1 MAGPLA
7 GVRIIEVG
15 EVISAPLGVMMLAE
29 QGADVIK
36 VEPPGHGEESRQLS
50 NYRAGMAGLYLNC
63 NHGKRSI
70 GIDLKKAEGREL
82 LYALVRGADVFV
94 QNWRPGAAER
104 LAVAEA
110 DLRRINERLIYASVT
125 GYGEGG
131 PYANR
136 RGYDPIFQ
144 ALTGWVTAQLNPE
157 VPIPDLVRNA
167 IVDKATAYTLAQA
180 ITAALFAR
188 ERGGPGQHVRVSML
202 DAGLVFFWPDGML
215 RHSLVG
221 DDVENPM
228 VPGERYQLTSTRD
241 GQLVV
246 WAGTA
251 EQMRGTL
258 RAVGREDLAAS
269 PGQRGREMLRAEN
282 VAERIAAFT
291 SGVAMLTTEEAYRR
305 MLEFEVPAAPI
316 LDHAQVLVDP
326 QLTHNGTVVEAV
338 HPVYG
343 RYRRTRPAARFSKTI
358 PEASPPAALYAE
370 HGDAILAEL
379 GLDVAARARLRDGG
393 IVSGSGSAGR
403 EGPTPSSRRAG

>member
-1 MAGPLA
+1 MAGPLH
-7 GVRIIEVG
+7 GVRILEVG

-50 NYRAGMAGLYLNC
+50 NYRAGMAGLYVNC

-70 GIDLKKAEGREL
+70 GIDLKTADGLAL
-82 LYALVRGADVFV
+82 LYDLVRGADVFV

-104 LAVAEA
+104 LRVAEA
-110 DLRRINERLIYASVT
+110 DLRQVNERLIYASVT
-125 GYGEGG
+125 GYGDSG
-131 PYANR
+131 PYVGR

-144 ALTGWVTAQLNPE
+144 ALTGYVAAQLNPE
-157 VPIPDLVRNA
+157 LPVPDLVRNA

-188 ERGGPGQHVRVSML
+188 ERGAPGQHVRVSML

-215 RHSLVG
+215 RHSLFG

-228 VPGERYQLTSTRD
+228 VPGERYQLMSTRD
-241 GQLVV
+241 GQLVI

-258 RAVGREDLAAS
+258 RAVGRDDLASS
-269 PGQRGREMLRAEN
+269 PGQRGREMLREEN
-282 VAERIAAFT
+282 IRERLETFRD
-291 SGVAMLTTEEAYRR
+291 GVAKLSTAEAYRR

-316 LDHAQVLVDP
+316 LSHAEVLVDP
-326 QLTHNGTVVEAV
+326 QITHNGTIVEAV
-338 HPVYG
+338 HPIYG
-343 RYRRTRPAARFSKTI
+343 RYRRVRPAARFSRTI
-358 PEASPPAALYAE
+358 PELTAPAALYAE
-370 HGDAILAEL
+370 HSDEILEEL
-379 GLDVAARARLRDGG
+379 GLDPDARARLRVQGV
-393 IVSGSGSAGR
+393 IR
-403 EGPTPSSRRAG
+403 

>member
-36 VEPPGHGEESRQLS
+36 VEPPRHGEESRQLS
-50 NYRAGMAGLYLNC
+50 NYRAGMAGLYANC

-70 GIDLKKAEGREL
+70 GIDLKTEQGREL
-82 LYALVRGADVFV
+82 LYALVRDADVFV

-104 LAVAEA
+104 LAVGEA
-110 DLRRINERLIYASVT
+110 DLRRVNERLIYASVT
-125 GYGEGG
+125 GYGDGG

-144 ALTGWVTAQLNPE
+144 ALTGWVAAQLNPE
-157 VPIPDLVRNA
+157 IPIPDLVRNA
-167 IVDKATAYTLAQA
+167 VVDKATAYTLAQA

-188 ERGGPGQHVRVSML
+188 ERGAPGQHVRVSML

-215 RHSLVG
+215 RHTLVG
-221 DDVENPM
+221 DDVEHLM
-228 VPGERYQLTSTRD
+228 VPGERYQLMAACD

-258 RAVGREDLAAS
+258 RAVGRDDLADS
-269 PGQRGREMLRAEN
+269 PAQRGREMLRPEHVRERSEV
-282 VAERIAAFT
+282 VAA
-291 SGVAMLTTEEAYRR
+291 GVALLSTREAYER
-305 MLEFEVPAAPI
+305 MLAFDVPAAPI
-316 LDHAQVLVDP
+316 LDHREVLVDP
-326 QLTHNGTVVEAV
+326 QITHNGTVLEAV

-343 RYRRTRPAARFSKTI
+343 RYRRTRAAARFSRTI
-358 PEASPPAALYAE
+358 PEPTPPAALYGQHADE
-370 HGDAILAEL
+370 ILEALGHDAAS
-379 GLDVAARARLRDGG
+379 RARLRADG
-393 IVSGSGSAGR
+393 VVR
-403 EGPTPSSRRAG
+403 